1 MRWRNIPVIFLLPA
15 LLHCGGAKHESAA
28 DPAVPV
34 KTLIIAADDE
44 GARVSFSGLVKYAPD
59 RHALLQTPGNLVV
72 VALHAKPGDRV
83 KAGQLLVSL
92 RPDMPTGDDSRKADL
107 GHSLTTQQRKR
118 IEALVAAGAAPQSQL
133 DEARSLEAQAAA
145 EASGRRQIAGYAV
158 RSAQITAP
166 FAGTVLRVDAIP
178 GQLAQPSQ
186 PLVELAD
193 LSALQI
199 EILVPQAISA
209 KLQTGLE
216 AILHCANCPDGAK
229 GRITR
234 VFPAPDG
241 ASLQVTVWIAPEPG
255 AIRLTPGAS
264 VTADLAPSGTT
275 GSLWLPDEAI
285 LAQGLEHKI
294 FVVKNG
300 KAGEVAVTVGLHNGG
315 RSQILTGL
323 KPGDRVVVEGGW
335 QLLDGTAI
343 SEAKADAASAADS
356 AAKPDAAP

>member
-1 MRWRNIPVIFLLPA
+1 MRWKNGPVLLLLPA
-15 LLHCGGAKHESAA
+15 LLHCGGAKQESAP
-28 DPAVPV
+28 DPGVPV
-34 KTLIIAADDE
+34 KTVVVAAADE
-44 GARVSFSGLVKYAPD
+44 GARVSFSGSVKYAPD

-92 RPDMPTGDDSRKADL
+92 RPDQPTGDDSRKAEL
-107 GHSLTTQQRKR
+107 GHALATQQRKR

-145 EASGRRQIAGYAV
+145 DASGRRQLAGYAA

-193 LSALQI
+193 LSAVQI
-199 EILVPQAISA
+199 EILVPQAVSA
-209 KLQTGLE
+209 KLNAGLE
-216 AILHCANCPDGAK
+216 AKLHCANCPEGAK
-229 GRITR
+229 GKISRI
-234 VFPAPDG
+234 FPAPDG
-241 ASLQVTVWIAPEPG
+241 ASLQVTVWIAPSAG
-255 AIRLTPGAS
+255 VSYLTPGAS
-264 VTADLAPSGTT
+264 VTADLALSGTA

-294 FVVKNG
+294 FVVNNG
-300 KAGEVAVTVGLHNGG
+300 KAAEVAVTVGMHNGG
-315 RSQILTGL
+315 RSQILSGL
-323 KPGDRVVVEGGW
+323 KAGDRVVVEGGW

-343 SEAKADAASAADS
+343 TEAKADAGSAADS
-356 AAKPDAAP
+356 AAKAGSAP